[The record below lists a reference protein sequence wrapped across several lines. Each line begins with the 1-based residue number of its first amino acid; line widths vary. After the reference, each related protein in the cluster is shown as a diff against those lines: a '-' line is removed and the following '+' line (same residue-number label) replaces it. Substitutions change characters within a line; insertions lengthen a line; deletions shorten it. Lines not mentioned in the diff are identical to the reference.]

1 VTTTGG
7 SGRPQADNAGGS
19 GGHPPTNSAGG
30 SERHAHTTSVLA
42 RWEGGWRCRVE
53 AGDFELIVDEPESAG
68 GTGTGPMP
76 TEYLLAAMASCYAL
90 ALAWAAAKRGVT
102 LPGLAVTATGSYDG
116 PRFCRLQLSVDS
128 GAPPAVIE
136 PLIEP
141 ALRVCY
147 VSNTLAASPPIEV
160 TVAPAAPAA
169 PADSGP

>member
-1 VTTTGG
+1 MTTTGG

-102 LPGLAVTATGSYDG
+102 LPGLAVTATD
-116 PRFCRLQLSVDS
+116 DS
-128 GAPPAVIE
+128 NGTWQYSTDTGVHWTAIPAV
-136 PLIEP
+136 
-141 ALRVCY
+141 
-147 VSNTLAASPPIEV
+147 SDAS
-160 TVAPAAPAA
+160 
-169 PADSGP
+169 ADRKSVV